1 MAFVIAVAQRKGG
14 AGKSTIGANLATALA
29 ETGEKV
35 TLLDTDPQAS
45 LTRWHAERSANASSR
60 RLPLVFETLSGWRVA
75 QAIDRQKRGPG
86 FVVIDT
92 PPHADT
98 DARNAIRA
106 ADLVLVPLQPSAAD
120 LWAMDATLEVT
131 VAERRPVIVMLNR
144 LPASGK
150 LRDQIA
156 AEVARRGLPLL
167 SGAFGNRTAFA
178 AAFALGLGAV
188 EHAPKGAAASEA
200 RALAEAIARESK

>member
-14 AGKSTIGANLATALA
+14 AGKSTIAANLATALA
-29 ETGEKV
+29 EAGDPV
-35 TLLDTDPQAS
+35 ALLDTDPQAS
-45 LTRWHAERSANASSR
+45 LARWHQERLANAHPR
-60 RLPLVFETLSGWRVA
+60 ARALAFEALSGWRVA
-75 QAIDRQKRGPG
+75 QAITTLKRGKG
-86 FVVIDT
+86 WVIIDT

-106 ADLVLVPLQPSAAD
+106 ADLVVVPLQPSAAD

-131 VAERRPVIVMLNR
+131 IAERRPVVVMLNR

-150 LRDQIA
+150 LRDQIT
-156 AEVARRGLPLL
+156 AEVTRRGLPLL
-167 SGAFGNRTAFA
+167 TGTFGNRTAFA

-188 EHAPKGAAASEA
+188 EHVPKGAAADEA
-200 RALAEAIARESK
+200 RALAAAIAMEMT